1 MSAAMNE
8 PLAREGQTML
18 KRIDHVGVVVD
29 NLAEAREFLSRLGMT
44 LDHEFDLGRVGAAF
58 YRCGD
63 VMIEL
68 IECRLPDERAR
79 RLGEAQARIE
89 HIAIEV
95 DDLSATVKG
104 LAELGVDVTAAEP
117 VTQGDVRSHWTKP
130 ESSAGVMYQVF
141 ERLGPAG

>member
-1 MSAAMNE
+1 MRRARHDS
-8 PLAREGQTML
+8 PAREGTVML

-29 NLAEAREFLSRLGMT
+29 NLTEARAFLSLLGMT

-63 VMIEL
+63 AMVEL

-79 RLGEAQARIE
+79 RLGTSQARIE

-95 DDLSATVKG
+95 DDLGATVEDFAK
-104 LAELGVDVTAAEP
+104 LGVEVTATEP

-130 ESSAGVMYQVF
+130 ESSRGVMYQIF
-141 ERLGPAG
+141 ERLTDT

>member
-1 MSAAMNE
+1 MHDSR
-8 PLAREGQTML
+8 AREGTVML

-29 NLAEAREFLSRLGMT
+29 NLAEARSFLSRLGMT

-63 VMIEL
+63 VMVEL

-79 RLGEAQARIE
+79 RLGTSQARIE

-95 DDLSATVKG
+95 EDLVTTVEEFAT
-104 LAELGVDVTAAEP
+104 LGVEVTAKEP

-130 ESSAGVMYQVF
+130 ESSDGVMYQVF
-141 ERLGPAG
+141 ERLSGT

>member
-1 MSAAMNE
+1 MHDSR
-8 PLAREGQTML
+8 AREGTVML

-29 NLAEAREFLSRLGMT
+29 NLAEARSFLSRLGMT

-63 VMIEL
+63 VMVEL

-79 RLGEAQARIE
+79 RLGTSQARIE

-95 DDLSATVKG
+95 EDLVTTVEEFAK
-104 LAELGVDVTAAEP
+104 LGVEVTAKES

-130 ESSAGVMYQVF
+130 ESSDGVMYQVF
-141 ERLGPAG
+141 ERLSDT

>member
-1 MSAAMNE
+1 
-8 PLAREGQTML
+8 ML

-29 NLAEAREFLSRLGMT
+29 NLSEAREFLSLLGMT

-63 VMIEL
+63 AMVEL

-79 RLGEAQARIE
+79 RLGESQARIE
-89 HIAIEV
+89 HIALEV
-95 DDLSATVKG
+95 DDLGETV
-104 LAELGVDVTAAEP
+104 AEFAKLGVEVTAAEP

-130 ESSAGVMYQVF
+130 ESSLGVMYQVF
-141 ERLGPAG
+141 ERISGD

>member
-1 MSAAMNE
+1 
-8 PLAREGQTML
+8 ML

-29 NLAEAREFLSRLGMT
+29 NLSEAREFLSLLGMT

-63 VMIEL
+63 AMVEL

-79 RLGEAQARIE
+79 RLGESQARIE

-95 DDLSATVKG
+95 DDLVETV
-104 LAELGVDVTAAEP
+104 AEFAKLGVEVTAAEP
-117 VTQGDVRSHWTKP
+117 VTQGDIRSHWTKP
-130 ESSAGVMYQVF
+130 ESSLGVMYQVF
-141 ERLGPAG
+141 ERISGD

>member
-1 MSAAMNE
+1 
-8 PLAREGQTML
+8 ML

-29 NLAEAREFLSRLGMT
+29 NLDDARSFLSRLGMT

-63 VMIEL
+63 VMVEL

-79 RLGEAQARIE
+79 RLGDSQARIE

-95 DDLSATVKG
+95 DDLAATVD
-104 LAELGVDVTAAEP
+104 AFAHLGVEVTKPEP
-117 VTQGDVRSHWTKP
+117 VTQGDIRSHWTKP
-130 ESSAGVMYQVF
+130 ESSDGVMYQVF
-141 ERLGPAG
+141 ERLPEP

>member
-1 MSAAMNE
+1 
-8 PLAREGQTML
+8 ML

-29 NLAEAREFLSRLGMT
+29 NLNEARQFLSLLGMT

-63 VMIEL
+63 AMVEL

-79 RLGEAQARIE
+79 RLGESQARIE

-95 DDLSATVKG
+95 DDLVETV
-104 LAELGVDVTAAEP
+104 AEFAKLGVEVTAAEP

-130 ESSAGVMYQVF
+130 ESSLGVMYQVF
-141 ERLGPAG
+141 ERISGD

>member
-1 MSAAMNE
+1 
-8 PLAREGQTML
+8 ML

-29 NLAEAREFLSRLGMT
+29 NLSEAREFLSLLGMT

-63 VMIEL
+63 AMVEL

-79 RLGEAQARIE
+79 RLGESQARIE

-95 DDLSATVKG
+95 DDLVETV
-104 LAELGVDVTAAEP
+104 AEFAKLGVEVTAAEP

-130 ESSAGVMYQVF
+130 ESSLGVMYQVF
-141 ERLGPAG
+141 ERISGD